1 MRLTSLF
8 LGAACGRASQAPGE
22 EETPLDELELPLAPR
37 AADHDARL
45 IPRFQQEKT
54 VLEDQAR
61 GPLARELFPTG
72 GAAAGGLAAHDGADF
87 LDTWRPR

>member
-1 MRLTSLF
+1 MRVTSLF
-8 LGAACGRASQAPGE
+8 LAAGGRRASQAPE
-22 EETPLDELELPLAPR
+22 EEEAALHELALTLR
-37 AADHDARL
+37 AADHDPRL
-45 IPRFQQEKT
+45 IPRFQQEKPI
-54 VLEDQAR
+54 LEDEAS